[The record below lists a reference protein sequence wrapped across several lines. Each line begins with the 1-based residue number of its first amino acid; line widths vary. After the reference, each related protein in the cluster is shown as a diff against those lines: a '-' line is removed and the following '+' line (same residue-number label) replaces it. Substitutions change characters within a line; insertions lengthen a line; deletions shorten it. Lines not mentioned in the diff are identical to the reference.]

1 MNKKNEKKQVE
12 TKGTKKQTQTKEC
25 KCSTSEKNRPKS
37 NRNVTCK

>member
-12 TKGTKKQTQTKEC
+12 TKGTKNKPRLKNASAQLQK
-25 KCSTSEKNRPKS
+25 KNRPKS